1 MSTPRKCRDRMLSPG
16 ILCEAHG
23 RGQAYLGNPAHIGIG
38 ADLPSPN
45 PATDSK
51 RRRARFRDV
60 PPTRPT
66 REVRSG
72 ANPVNYRFGLIR
84 APTRADLGRFAGAP
98 MYAVDSVR
106 TVSHRWRGTFK
117 LRTTHAR

>member
-1 MSTPRKCRDRMLSPG
+1 MLSPG

-66 REVRSG
+66 ERSG
-72 ANPVNYRFGLIR
+72 PGQIPSIIASGSFVHQR
-84 APTRADLGRFAGAP
+84 ALTSAALLARPCTLLTP
-98 MYAVDSVR
+98 SELSL
-106 TVSHRWRGTFK
+106 TVGE
-117 LRTTHAR
+117 A